1 VTCVPC
7 HRNAQTR
14 ALIDELAEQ
23 LKTRAH
29 ELEGLGISES
39 DLYDKGV
46 FRGAIE
52 RIRGQY
58 SSDMS
63 EKKYFGR
70 LILDRLQDDGAVLTY
85 ESAGSKNRFDYT
97 VGMKSGRTVVI
108 EMKGCLDGNNT
119 NIFERPVHANEF
131 YIWSICQNAAADPQK
146 NVWSGIH
153 SRLSAEIIQNQKQVD
168 GLIVW
173 DMLCGSVGRVC
184 PKLTADPA
192 RSTELGPY
200 KLPPPCLYLF
210 PSTIPSPRNN
220 RRPMPHSLEALELLS
235 ALARSFSVGEDE
247 VFSVALEAEYSG
259 NELVRRTTIRRAGA
273 ELRQSRWDPIRR
285 R

>member
-1 VTCVPC
+1 MSCVPC
-7 HRNAQTR
+7 HRNAQTS
-14 ALIDELAEQ
+14 ALIDELAEH

-29 ELEGLGISES
+29 ELEGLGISHA

-70 LILDRLQDDGAVLTY
+70 LILDRLQDDGAIQGY

-97 VGMKSGRTVVI
+97 VQMASGRTVVI

-119 NIFERPVHANEF
+119 NIFERPRHANEF
-131 YIWSICQNAAADPQK
+131 YIWSVCQNAAADPQK

-153 SRLSAEIIQNQKQVD
+153 SRLSAEIIQHEKQVD

-184 PKLTADPA
+184 PKLVANPD
-192 RSTELGPY
+192 RHTEVGPY
-200 KLPPPCLYLF
+200 HLPPPCLYVF
-210 PSTIPSPRNN
+210 PATVPSPRNN
-220 RRPMPHSLEALELLS
+220 KSPAAHSLESLQFLS
-235 ALARSFSVGEDE
+235 ALATSFSVPAEE
-247 VFSVALEAEYSG
+247 IFTVALETEYSASDV
-259 NELVRRTTIRRAGA
+259 VRRTTIVRNGIQ
-273 ELRQSRWDPIRR
+273 LKQSRWNPIRR
-285 R
+285 K